1 MRISLIAAKSENGV
15 IGKDN
20 KLPWH
25 LPEDLKYF
33 KKMTL
38 GKPVIMG
45 RKTFESMGSKP
56 LPNRENIVLTRY
68 EGLVLPGCIIVNSVE
83 GALAA
88 AGSSAEA
95 MVIGGAEIYSLFLP
109 IADRLYLSIIP
120 QIIDGDSFFP
130 KLDMENWQLVSEEK
144 HIGFTTQIFDRK
156 PHRG

>member
-1 MRISLIAAKSENGV
+1 MHISLIAAKSENGV

-20 KLPWH
+20 KLPWD

-38 GKPVIMG
+38 GKPIIMG

-56 LPNRENIVLTRY
+56 LPQRENIILTHHA
-68 EGLVLPGCIIVNSVE
+68 GLVLPGCIIVNSVE

-88 AGSSAEA
+88 AGSRDEV
-95 MVIGGAEIYSLFLP
+95 MVIGGAEIYAQFLP
-109 IADRLYLSIIP
+109 LATRLYLTIVH

-130 KLDMENWQLVSEEK
+130 KFDLEDWQLVEQEE
-144 HIGFTTQIFDRK
+144 HAGFTTQIFDRR
-156 PHRG
+156 P